1 MVDFIPKGNA
11 DNFYLT
17 LKNLYQEVKDEW
29 IFSGNMAKN
38 FISEGPKKIVVLD
51 NASFH
56 KKKEILARIKQEMP
70 YLILEFLPPY
80 SPDYNIVELVWHSAK
95 EYLAHRLFKSVEELE
110 FLLHKLLN
118 EGDLIIKWDRKLK
131 NKGNNKSGS
140 IWAAFPQSI
149 DFEYWL

>member
-1 MVDFIPKGNA
+1 MVDFVPKGNA

-56 KKKEILARIKQEMP
+56 KKKEILDRIPKVQLIRKAHGKTKGVFVMTD
-70 YLILEFLPPY
+70 LILASFKL
-80 SPDYNIVELVWHSAK
+80 
-95 EYLAHRLFKSVEELE
+95 LFKTPFVLTS
-110 FLLHKLLN
+110 
-118 EGDLIIKWDRKLK
+118 
-131 NKGNNKSGS
+131 S
-140 IWAAFPQSI
+140 IGFKKR
-149 DFEYWL
+149 